1 MNIVAGRNVVTKVC
15 FTFMKYFPDNSGER
29 IKAPLIIS
37 IVAVCYP
44 RKWYR

>member
-15 FTFMKYFPDNSGER
+15 FTFMKYFPDNSGSLKR

-37 IVAVCYP
+37 IVAVCHP
-44 RKWYR
+44 RK